1 MTSPRRNRRLALLL
15 GGLLSLGIVGSAG
28 TALADIDDLTACPQP
43 DPDAGPIEDCGG
55 STPPDA
61 PDDFTAPQPD
71 PDPEPDPQPEADDDT
86 LPPAPTGDVVVADAN
101 FTG

>member
-1 MTSPRRNRRLALLL
+1 MTTTRRNRRLALLL

-28 TALADIDDLTACPQP
+28 TALADIDDFTANPCP
-43 DPDAGPIEDCGG
+43 GPVSCDI
-55 STPPDA
+55 PPG
-61 PDDFTAPQPD
+61 PGDFTDEVPE
-71 PDPEPDPQPEADDDT
+71 PDPEPDPDLPEGQPEADDT